1 MDPHQPPSSE
11 SRLKVS
17 DTPAASSAAG
27 EAAPRLV
34 LRYRA
39 YRMKENVRQQ
49 FRWAPHVS
57 GATVAKRKDYAEDVY
72 VSAANEYEVWTRMRE
87 TGNPLQVGDIL
98 ETETG
103 DLKICKYVGFE
114 QASWWIPEAKPE
126 PEVAAAS
133 SAAQTPG
140 LNSPIQQ

>member
-1 MDPHQPPSSE
+1 MDPHQSLSSE
-11 SRLKVS
+11 PATDVPH
-17 DTPAASSAAG
+17 TPAASGAAG
-27 EAAPRLV
+27 EAAPRLCP
-34 LRYRA
+34 RYRA

-72 VSAANEYEVWTRMRE
+72 ISAANEYEVWARMRE

-114 QASWWIPEAKPE
+114 QASWWIPETKPE
-126 PEVAAAS
+126 PEVTAAC
-133 SAAQTPG
+133 SAAETPG
-140 LNSPIQQ
+140 LNSPTQQ